1 MSDLHFET
9 PENVSVNFSPAGL
22 GTRYVAWF
30 VDQIFVWMLTIA
42 LLFVLICAGASFQGV
57 AELFQDMEDGK
68 SDAAMIFVGLVMLVW
83 GLGSFIYF
91 GLCELFM
98 RGQTPG
104 KRMSKIRVVKSDGFS
119 LDAQS
124 ILIRNVFRVVDHIPA
139 LWIVPVLSAKSQRL
153 GDMVAG
159 TALISDEQQDL
170 SNVRT
175 ELAERSVLE
184 SEFRFNPTALAKLSD
199 TDLQG
204 MEQLLERWNK
214 LNADQREKLLH
225 AMVEPL
231 SRKLQMDAPE
241 PSQRL
246 RFLEDLLAAE
256 LRRQQ
261 RGLG

>member
-1 MSDLHFET
+1 
-9 PENVSVNFSPAGL
+9 
-22 GTRYVAWF
+22 
-30 VDQIFVWMLTIA
+30 
-42 LLFVLICAGASFQGV
+42 
-57 AELFQDMEDGK
+57 
-68 SDAAMIFVGLVMLVW
+68 
-83 GLGSFIYF
+83 
-91 GLCELFM
+91 
-98 RGQTPG
+98 
-104 KRMSKIRVVKSDGFS
+104 MSKIRVVKSEGFS

-124 ILIRNVFRVVDHIPA
+124 IVIRNVFRVVDHIPA
-139 LWIVPVLSAKSQRL
+139 LWIVPVLSAKSHRL

-159 TALISDEQQDL
+159 TVLISDEQQDL

-199 TDLQG
+199 SDLQG

-214 LNADQREKLLH
+214 LKADQQQKLLH